1 MPHRCSARAWQ
12 SRDNR
17 MGVEIFP
24 IIYLKQTTYN
34 LCTARGKLYI
44 VHRKENGGMH
54 VYNNKY
60 NYIYFSNRAHIAL
73 YIHSFWGEIS
83 YLESTIMQE
92 TRLGAH

>member
-1 MPHRCSARAWQ
+1 MPHHCSARAWQ

-54 VYNNKY
+54 VIISIITFIFK
-60 NYIYFSNRAHIAL
+60 IEHTSL
-73 YIHSFWGEIS
+73 YISTLFGGK
-83 YLESTIMQE
+83 YLT
-92 TRLGAH
+92 